1 MRKISKRA
9 VALFRE
15 LRNIEIKNGADRDVW
30 PDGLLDYY
38 CELEAELD
46 GMFGCSVLWGCSSIM
61 RATTTEPPPYIA
73 RETCRLE
80 TWWIGRKARIAL
92 EKKLEELK

>member
-38 CELEAELD
+38 CEL
-46 GMFGCSVLWGCSSIM
+46 
-61 RATTTEPPPYIA
+61 
-73 RETCRLE
+73 
-80 TWWIGRKARIAL
+80 
-92 EKKLEELK
+92 

>member
-1 MRKISKRA
+1 
-9 VALFRE
+9 
-15 LRNIEIKNGADRDVW
+15 
-30 PDGLLDYY
+30 
-38 CELEAELD
+38 
-46 GMFGCSVLWGCSSIM
+46 MFGCSVLWGCSSIM